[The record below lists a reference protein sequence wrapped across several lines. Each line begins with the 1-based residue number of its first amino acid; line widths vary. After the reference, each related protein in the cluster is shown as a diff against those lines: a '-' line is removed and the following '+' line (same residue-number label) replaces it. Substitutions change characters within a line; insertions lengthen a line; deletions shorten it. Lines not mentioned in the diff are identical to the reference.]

1 MAFIEEDANPEG
13 NDFGICLAFLIYAI
27 FLLELL
33 FQLVIVI
40 YYTIMHQGNPI
51 LMIKVRMS
59 ILICLVAM
67 RGPSGMTDSKIVVVF
82 TAAFKI

>member
-13 NDFGICLAFLIYAI
+13 DDFGICLAFLLYTV

-33 FQLVIVI
+33 FQRIIVI

-51 LMIKVRMS
+51 LMIKMWMS
-59 ILICLVAM
+59 IYICLVAM
-67 RGPSGMTDSKIVVVF
+67 RSPSGMTDSDVVVVF